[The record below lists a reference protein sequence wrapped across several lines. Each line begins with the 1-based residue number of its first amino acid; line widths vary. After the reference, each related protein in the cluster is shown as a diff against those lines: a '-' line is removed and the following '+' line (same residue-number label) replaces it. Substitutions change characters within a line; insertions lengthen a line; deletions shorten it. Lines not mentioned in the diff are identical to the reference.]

1 MRKILRLT
9 TVVLV
14 LSTTLL
20 GTAHKEPQ
28 GSEDAACVLLG
39 QALSDYRQ
47 ITSAKT
53 RAEVLKYFTPD
64 GGAQFPSKARYVHP
78 RCGYVHVDVEF
89 EPSKPDQMELLP
101 NDCVMSISKLY
112 LDYPAKD

>member
-78 RCGYVHVDVEF
+78 RCGFVPVDVDF
-89 EPSKPDQMELLP
+89 DPTNRDQCNFLQ
-101 NDCVMSISKLY
+101 NDC
-112 LDYPAKD
+112 A

>member
-1 MRKILRLT
+1 MRKTLTLT

-20 GTAHKEPQ
+20 GTARKEPQ
-28 GSEDAACVLLG
+28 MSEDAACVLLG
-39 QALSDYRQ
+39 RALSDYQHVR
-47 ITSAKT
+47 SAKT

-89 EPSKPDQMELLP
+89 QLLKPDQIKFLP
-101 NDCVMSISKLY
+101 DDRVISVSKLY
-112 LDYPAKD
+112 LEYPAKD